1 MSIKKEKKTI
11 KKTNSGSK
19 IDLDFR
25 VKILVV
31 GVGGGG
37 SSIVAELAGGNIK
50 KADFVAINTD
60 SQALKEIAKKPNLST
75 LLVGKNLTDGLG
87 TGMDLQKGEKA
98 AQESE
103 KEIKEILTGYNF
115 VILVSCLGGGSGS
128 GIIPTIIKASKEL
141 GNVTYGI
148 FTYPFDF
155 EGKKRKAISNI
166 AINKIKNEIDSFSIV
181 LNQKIFDFI
190 DKETGIEEAFSFINQ
205 KLNKSLS
212 GLIDTIAEP
221 GLINTDWAD
230 LQTIFKQK
238 GGLSYLSSIDIDV
251 EKLLKVDTS
260 EDFNRLILS
269 GSVYS
274 YNIENSNGVLLNIF
288 TGKNITLSHI
298 NKISSF
304 ISELVNENAKI
315 IIGVNDKKSIANIML
330 LAVGCSDE
338 ILKNGNEDFE
348 TSTQITVYNDTK
360 KIVAGATTD
369 DAYWEIPT
377 FMRKRK

>member
-338 ILKNGNEDFE
+338 IF
-348 TSTQITVYNDTK
+348 K
-360 KIVAGATTD
+360 K
-369 DAYWEIPT
+369 W
-377 FMRKRK
+377 